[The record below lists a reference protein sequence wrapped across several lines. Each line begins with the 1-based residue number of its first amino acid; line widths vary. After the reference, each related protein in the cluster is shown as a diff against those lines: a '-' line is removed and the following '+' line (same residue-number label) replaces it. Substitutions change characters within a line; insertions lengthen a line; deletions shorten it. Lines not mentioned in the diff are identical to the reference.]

1 MMAPKQSRANLDAAE
16 ADITTSEVSL
26 RNVITAQYLTSLQAQ
41 ARAVLQDTLV
51 ASAQAQL
58 ELARAREAVGAA
70 SSLDVRRAEVQL
82 GQQQVTR
89 IRERNTAQIELLR
102 LFQQMGVP
110 QPENVRLTTD
120 LPVTEPTVQLQSLLT
135 QARSG
140 NPAIV
145 ALRARQ
151 RSADVSV
158 SRAKSAYL
166 PSLSLQTGI
175 SGFTQ
180 QNQDIDG
187 VIADE
192 ATSTAQQQAACFTQ
206 DSIRTGAG
214 MPSINTRCQGL
225 VFTPADASA
234 LREFNEQW
242 PFDMTRNPISLQL
255 QFSVPIWNGYSR
267 EQQIQEATASRRDA
281 EFNVRQ
287 QDLRLTADVTAAHLV
302 LTAAYEAVRIQEQ
315 NSATARDAL
324 TLAQERFR
332 VGASSFIDVQT
343 ARADYERAETERIN
357 AIYEFHKAF
366 AALEAAV
373 GRPLR

>member
-1 MMAPKQSRANLDAAE
+1 
-16 ADITTSEVSL
+16 
-26 RNVITAQYLTSLQAQ
+26 
-41 ARAVLQDTLV
+41 
-51 ASAQAQL
+51 
-58 ELARAREAVGAA
+58 
-70 SSLDVRRAEVQL
+70 
-82 GQQQVTR
+82 
-89 IRERNTAQIELLR
+89 
-102 LFQQMGVP
+102 MGVP

-120 LPVTEPTVQLQSLLT
+120 LPVTQPTVQLQPLLT

-166 PSLSLQTGI
+166 PSLSLQTGV

-214 MPSINTRCQGL
+214 MPSINSRCQGL
-225 VFTPADASA
+225 VFTPANASA
-234 LREFNEQW
+234 LREFNDQW

-255 QFSVPIWNGYSR
+255 QFSVPIWTGFSR

-357 AIYEFHKAF
+357 AVYEFHKAF